1 MTDEQLMIQV
11 RDGDI
16 AKAAVLFDRYS
27 GRLYNFFVRLTYDK
41 ALSEDLTQN
50 VFERIIRYRSSFNDT
65 HQFKSWVFQIARNT
79 RTDFYKK
86 NNKVKVADSVE
97 VSSLNLMA
105 NSIADDIEKKEMMC
119 NLEKAM
125 LQLKS
130 EQREILVL
138 TRFQKLKY
146 AQVAEMM
153 NTSEGAVKV
162 KVHRAIKELRKVF
175 LKIDSL

>member
-11 RDGDI
+11 RNGDI

-27 GRLYNFFVRLTYDK
+27 GRLYNFFVRLTYDQ
-41 ALSEDLTQN
+41 ALSEDLTQS
-50 VFERIIRYRSSFNDT
+50 VFERIIRYRNSFNDH
-65 HQFKSWVFQIARNT
+65 HQFKSWMFQIARNV

-86 NNKVKVADSVE
+86 NKIKVADE
-97 VSSLNLMA
+97 IDVSSVRLMT
-105 NSIADDIEKKEMMC
+105 NSVADKIEHREDLK

-125 LQLKS
+125 LRLNPD
-130 EQREILVL
+130 QREILVL

-146 AQVAEMM
+146 AQVAEML

-175 LKIDSL
+175 LKIDSI

>member
-11 RDGDI
+11 RNGDI
-16 AKAAVLFDRYS
+16 AQAAVLFDRYS
-27 GRLYNFFVRLTYDK
+27 GRLYNFFVRLTFDE

-50 VFERIIRYRSSFNDT
+50 VFERIIRYKHSFDEN
-65 HQFKSWVFQIARNT
+65 HQFKSWIFQIARNV
-79 RTDFYKK
+79 RMDFYKK
-86 NNKVKVADSVE
+86 NKIKVAEE
-97 VSSLNLMA
+97 VDISNVTMLS
-105 NSIADDIEKKEMMC
+105 NSISDKMEKQDDLK

-125 LQLKS
+125 ARLNP
-130 EQREILVL
+130 EQREVLVL

-162 KVHRAIKELRKVF
+162 KVHRAIKELRNVF
-175 LKIDSL
+175 FKINKL